1 MWEVWVFRFM
11 FLLNTEYDKLFKQLK
26 YIEEHFLDCNN
37 SRDCTIY
44 YDSYKGVKDV
54 LEELT
59 QKSFPIPNSIKDK
72 CLKYHVS
79 EYSDWLIESRDS
91 NFIKNKDYHLSICL
105 PAYFKCSS
113 ILEKL
118 MQNPEIDI
126 LTDQKN
132 CSFDNLHNE
141 DRDAVLE
148 FLSMENKLLLNYY
161 LEMESSGLF
170 YPMPKGNFFDLRG
183 GITVF
188 NSVGN
193 CCNLLLKSVYPNLCS
208 LEAIPHEFGHVFDFF
223 DYRER
228 FSLQGQGLM
237 TMQGIYGEV
246 LSSYYE
252 QKFLEYYLE
261 HGNHQEEALLSLIWY
276 FDQRLQ
282 YLWDVSVVSML
293 EDDDIHYIMNHSA
306 YLSDCHR
313 VLVDNGILAYMPDTG
328 DENRVVIFDDAME
341 YGYGFLLTNYLLEHP
356 SSYNDFL
363 NMRNGNFD
371 VKKLESIGVT
381 PEEISKS
388 LVKRSEKIFERYL

>member
-1 MWEVWVFRFM
+1 M
-11 FLLNTEYDKLFKQLK
+11 FLLNTKYDNLFKQLK
-26 YIEEHFLDCNN
+26 YIEERFSDCNN

-44 YDSYKGVKDV
+44 YNSYKGVKDV
-54 LEELT
+54 LEKLT
-59 QKSFPIPNSIKDK
+59 QKPFYIPNTIHDK
-72 CLKYHVS
+72 CLKYQVS
-79 EYSDWLIESRDS
+79 EYSDWLIESRDN

-105 PAYFKCSS
+105 SAYFKCSS
-113 ILEKL
+113 ILGKVL
-118 MQNPEIDI
+118 QNPEADI
-126 LTDQKN
+126 LINQKN
-132 CSFDNLHNE
+132 YSFDNLHNE
-141 DRDAVLE
+141 DREAVLG
-148 FLSMENKLLLNYY
+148 FLSTENKLLLKYY
-161 LEMESSGLF
+161 LEMESNGLF
-170 YPMPKGNFFDLRG
+170 YPMPKGDFFDVRG

-193 CCNLLLKSVYPNLCS
+193 CCNLLLKSTYSNLFS

-261 HGNHQEEALLSLIWY
+261 QDNHQREALLSLIWY

-282 YLWDVSVVSML
+282 YLWDVLVVSML
-293 EDDDIHYIMNHSA
+293 EDDDIRYVMNHSA

-313 VLVDNGILAYMPDTG
+313 VLVENGTLSYMPDIS
-328 DENRVVIFDDAME
+328 DESRVLFLDDAME

-356 SSYNDFL
+356 SSFNDFL
-363 NMRNGNFD
+363 DMRNGNFD

-381 PEEISKS
+381 PKEVSKS
-388 LVKRSEKIFERYL
+388 LVKRSEKIFGRYL